1 MTSLLLQ
8 ALNELVEHKHGV
20 ERSRTCLRVELR
32 GEPGIGLVADALIG
46 TVVHIDEEF
55 FPVSAKCLAIN
66 GIAMVL

>member
-8 ALNELVEHKHGV
+8 ALNKLVEHEHGV
-20 ERSRTCLRVELR
+20 ERSRTCLGVELR
-32 GEPGIGLVADALIG
+32 REPWIGLVADTFIG
-46 TVVHIDEEF
+46 TVVHVDEEL